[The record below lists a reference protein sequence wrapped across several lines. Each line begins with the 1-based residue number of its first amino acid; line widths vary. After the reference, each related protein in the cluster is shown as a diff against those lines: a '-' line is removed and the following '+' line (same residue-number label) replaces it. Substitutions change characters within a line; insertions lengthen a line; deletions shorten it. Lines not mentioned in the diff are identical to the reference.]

1 MKKYFS
7 AIAALALLFACT
19 PENSNETG
27 KTENEQDELTVTGD
41 VLEVTEYS
49 ATLTGYANL
58 PFELGDA
65 LYIPEYVSIFVDNI
79 ACRFFIFALN
89 V

>member
-65 LYIPEYVSIFVDNI
+65 AGLLLAIMSGK
-79 ACRFFIFALN
+79 A
-89 V
+89 